1 MIGAGDTTSALEA
14 LRAWI
19 GVERIGSDW
28 IVVDQERID
37 RFAAAT
43 EDRYWLHTDP
53 QRAARE
59 SPYGATIAHGFLL
72 LSLTVGSDV
81 DRLSALP
88 GIARVLNYGLN
99 KVRFVAP
106 VVCGARV
113 RVRSKP
119 ESLVARRPGSWLLT
133 QTKTLDVEGQDN
145 PALVAEHVA
154 LVTLA

>member
-1 MIGAGDTTSALEA
+1 MGDAGATTALDA

-28 IVVDQERID
+28 IAIDQARID

-43 EDRYWLHTDP
+43 EDHYWLHTDP
-53 QRAARE
+53 RRAARE
-59 SPYGATIAHGFLL
+59 SPYRATIAHGFLL

-81 DRLSALP
+81 EQLSALR
-88 GIARVLNYGLN
+88 GIDHVLNYGLDR
-99 KVRFVAP
+99 VRFLAP

-113 RVRSKP
+113 RVRSRAD
-119 ESLVARRPGSWLLT
+119 SLLERRPGRWLLK
-133 QTKTLDVEGQDN
+133 QTKTLEIEGRDD
-145 PALVAEHVA
+145 PALVAEHLA